1 MNTHE
6 TFTDDQIIQS
16 VIDGNT
22 RNFELL
28 INRYKNRIINFINKM
43 IFDYEEAQNIAQD
56 VFIKIYETLGRY
68 RMEDSFQ
75 SFIFTISKNLTLN
88 YIKKSKRTVFF
99 SQLFT
104 KNDED
109 RHLDYSYDAPQEQE
123 FDNRARDRM
132 LIEALGQLKENQRL
146 ALVLK
151 VYVGFSYNQ
160 IADVTGWSI
169 PKIETLISRAKTQ
182 LKKIIFMQDNGK

>member
-1 MNTHE
+1 MNTFE
-6 TFTDDQIIQS
+6 TFTDDQVVQS
-16 VIDGNT
+16 VLDGNT

-28 INRYKNRIINFINKM
+28 VNRYKNRIVNFINKM

-56 VFIKIYETLGRY
+56 VFIKIYESLDRY
-68 RMEDSFQ
+68 RMENSFQ

-109 RHLDYSYDAPQEQE
+109 RHLDYSYDAPQENE
-123 FDNRARDRM
+123 FDRQAKERM
-132 LIEALGQLKENQRL
+132 LNDALRQLKENQRL
-146 ALVLK
+146 ALILK
-151 VYVGFSYNQ
+151 IYVGFSYNQ
-160 IADVTGWSI
+160 ISDVTGWTI
-169 PKIETLISRAKTQ
+169 PKIETLISRAKSH
-182 LKKIIFMQDNGK
+182 LKKIIFMQDNGI

>member
-1 MNTHE
+1 MSTHE

-16 VIDGNT
+16 VLDGNT

-28 INRYKNRIINFINKM
+28 VNRYKNRIINFINKM

-109 RHLDYSYDAPQEQE
+109 RHLDYSYDAPQDQE
-123 FDNRARDRM
+123 FDSREKDRM

-169 PKIETLISRAKTQ
+169 PKIETLISRAKAQ
-182 LKKIIFMQDNGK
+182 LKKIIFLQDNGK